1 MREEL
6 TTLKHGTTQSGTIPP
21 STDSQHSN
29 FDFGAGSSSTS
40 PPTKRSRPDNNG
52 KDDEDELF
60 EEEDLELT
68 GNVITLSE
76 AASTFL
82 EASFSAKL
90 KNDTRK
96 TKATKNGI
104 PDSRWTKCPMMDA
117 VVAAS
122 ISSGAKKA
130 DRSASRLQ
138 QFWLDATIPLV
149 LTLER
154 EEELNFPPKAIVA
167 IQARGVPIIGSA
179 DISATDMAFSTNIG
193 IGTKQ

>member
-1 MREEL
+1 MD
-6 TTLKHGTTQSGTIPP
+6 TVVV
-21 STDSQHSN
+21 
-29 FDFGAGSSSTS
+29 
-40 PPTKRSRPDNNG
+40 DN
-52 KDDEDELF
+52 
-60 EEEDLELT
+60 
-68 GNVITLSE
+68 
-76 AASTFL
+76 
-82 EASFSAKL
+82 
-90 KNDTRK
+90 
-96 TKATKNGI
+96 
-104 PDSRWTKCPMMDA
+104 
-117 VVAAS
+117 

-154 EEELNFPPKAIVA
+154 EEELNLPPKAIVA